1 MEARCAGFVVPNLL
15 HWRGWAIVRQGEET
29 LANDPR
35 LSAPALMLPD
45 ELLSLGRVDKLV
57 HSLSYVRGWG
67 IRIATVIQS
76 EAQLQAVYGRELAE
90 AFIDNHR
97 ARVYYRPPVHR
108 QDLADAA

>member
-1 MEARCAGFVVPNLL
+1 V
-15 HWRGWAIVRQGEET
+15 HQGEET

-35 LSAPALMLPD
+35 LSALALMLPD

-57 HSLSYVRGWG
+57 HALCCVRGWG

-90 AFIDNHR
+90 AFIDR
-97 ARVYYRPPVHR
+97 LIPIWSRTGLLPP
-108 QDLADAA
+108 AGASAGPG